1 MGPMLV
7 LVLAIVSCVGFSI
20 YHLGETNRFEL
31 VSDGSKGGVYVL
43 DRKTSSI
50 NYCTEQSC
58 KLIGNGSLPSH
69 ASGNPAVLAAMQ
81 NSIMGA
87 PAVAAAKT
95 PGQVPA
101 GMQANIAA
109 TGAAA
114 TAPAATNATT
124 TTAIADS
131 ELSLDEEAGGET
143 ATGAEEA
150 PEGFNLN

>member
-20 YHLGETNRFEL
+20 YNLGENNRFNL
-31 VSDGSKGGVYVL
+31 VSDVKGGVYVL

-50 NYCTEQSC
+50 NYCTAESC

-87 PAVAAAKT
+87 PAVVAAK
-95 PGQVPA
+95 PAGQLPA
-101 GMQANIAA
+101 GMQANIATSGA
-109 TGAAA
+109 AKPAANDPAAAAA
-114 TAPAATNATT
+114 TDAN
-124 TTAIADS
+124 
-131 ELSLDEEAGGET
+131 ELSLDEEET
-143 ATGAEEA
+143 TGTEAA
-150 PEGFNLN
+150 PEGFNFG